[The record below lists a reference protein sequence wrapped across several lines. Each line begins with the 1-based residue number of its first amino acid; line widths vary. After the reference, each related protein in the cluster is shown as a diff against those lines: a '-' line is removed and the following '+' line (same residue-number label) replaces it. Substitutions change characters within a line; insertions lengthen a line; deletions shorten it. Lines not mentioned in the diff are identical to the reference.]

1 MFLGWSN
8 REVGWGLRS
17 GNVVKSGEILKLIIC
32 VKMMANNKIRIKQI
46 SNVDVY
52 SKFKF
57 CVIENPNFSFL
68 FTS

>member
-1 MFLGWSN
+1 MA
-8 REVGWGLRS
+8 VWGLRS
-17 GNVVKSGEILKLIIC
+17 GNLGESGEFIKVIIC
-32 VKMMANNKIRIKQI
+32 IKLMMNNKIRIKQI

>member
-1 MFLGWSN
+1 MGVK
-8 REVGWGLRS
+8 VGKFGGKCW
-17 GNVVKSGEILKLIIC
+17 ILKVIIC
-32 VKMMANNKIRIKQI
+32 VKLMMNNKIRIKQI